1 MNSYKFKQLLNNPI
15 RNDYQN
21 IYKESTMDLLHL
33 GSADGITLS
42 PEEETALKTIANDP
56 NMKIDEATL
65 TSIEKALGTADKFLD
80 MRDTYQD
87 SATGIFSKLQTVLD
101 INIPILG
108 SL

>member
-1 MNSYKFKQLLNNPI
+1 MNSYKFKQLLNNPV
-15 RNDYQN
+15 RDDYQN
-21 IYKESTMDLLHL
+21 IYKESTMNLFHL

-42 PEEETALKTIANDP
+42 PDEETALKTIANNP
-56 NMKIDEATL
+56 NMKLDEKTI

-87 SATGIFSKLQTVLD
+87 SATGMFGKIQSILD
-101 INIPILG
+101 VNIPLLG